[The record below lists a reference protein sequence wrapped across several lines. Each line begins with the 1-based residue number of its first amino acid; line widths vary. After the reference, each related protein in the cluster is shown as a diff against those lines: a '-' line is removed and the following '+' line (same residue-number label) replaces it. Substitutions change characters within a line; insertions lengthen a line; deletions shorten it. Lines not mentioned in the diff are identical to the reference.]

1 MIGDE
6 IIKIIVLVKEIFDT
20 NQQIDLD
27 KRDKLEKTINLHDEH
42 ALEEAIRLK
51 EKFGGEVI
59 IYTVGDR
66 DTRKTMNYYMAM
78 GADRVELVISK
89 NKEAKNVAVSLVQ
102 TIEEKDADFDMI
114 LGGFNGIDYDR
125 GEVPGRVSVRLDI
138 PFINMVTKIEVEGK
152 RVRCKRELENKEEI
166 IEGFL
171 PAIIT
176 VQRGINTPRFPDGR
190 SIFMDKSSL
199 ILERETDIN
208 YSTLSREVVRLKKEK
223 NVEMIE
229 GKDSGEKIENL
240 IKILKAKKLL

>member
-6 IIKIIVLVKEIFDT
+6 IIKIVVLVKEILDT
-20 NQQIDLD
+20 NQQIDLE
-27 KRDKLEKTINLHDEH
+27 KIDKLEKTINLYDEH

-66 DTRKTMNYYMAM
+66 ETRRTMNYYMAM

-89 NKEAKNVAVSLVQ
+89 DRGAKSVATSLSQAIV
-102 TIEEKDADFDMI
+102 EKDADYDLI
-114 LGGFNGIDYDR
+114 LAGFNGIDYDR
-125 GEVPGRVSVRLDI
+125 GEVPGRVSARLDI
-138 PFINMVTKIEVEGK
+138 PFINMVTEIELEGK
-152 RVRCKRELENKEEI
+152 KVRCKREVESKEEI

-171 PAIIT
+171 PVIIT
-176 VQRGINTPRFPDGR
+176 VQRGINIPRFPDGR

-199 ILERETDIN
+199 ILERESN
-208 YSTLSREVVRLKKEK
+208 SNFLTLSKEVVKMKREK

-229 GKDSGEKIENL
+229 GKNSGEKIENL